1 MKDKLIAQLYRRKR
15 NSYYLTAIVGG
26 YLVYLAWQIFGDLPQ
41 GSNLAAIA
49 FWAAIV
55 VFVICGVLL
64 AALSFWALVK
74 GYCVENA
81 PADDED
87 PSTGK

>member
-15 NSYYLTAIVGG
+15 NSYCLTTIVGG
-26 YLVYLAWQIFGDLPQ
+26 YLVYLAWQIFGELPQ
-41 GSNLAAIA
+41 GSVFAAIA
-49 FWAAIV
+49 CWAAIA

-64 AALSFWALVK
+64 AALSLWALVK

-81 PADDED
+81 PADDGD
-87 PSTGK
+87 PSTET

>member
-26 YLVYLAWQIFGDLPQ
+26 YLIYLAGKLMGELPE
-41 GSNLAAIA
+41 GGGALVAA
-49 FWAAIV
+49 WVAIV
-55 VFVICGVLL
+55 VFALCGALFI
-64 AALSFWALVK
+64 ALSVWALAK

-81 PADDED
+81 PADDEE
-87 PSTGK
+87 PPAKN